1 MVRKVGG
8 VVESFDELRNGDQ
21 VKFTY
26 LVEHTTY
33 DFEEGESY
41 LVGFDDCG
49 DFGIIDDDGCA
60 AMEGGATFSC
70 SEIKFDKLAD
80 EENKRVELTNK
91 HYVHKDDIPDY
102 ETYLRVT
109 KAFNNA
115 GFPFDPFDRSYGSYA
130 SLMDPVHVGIG
141 VYEEDNTVICFAGD
155 EIESDMIRIHPDDI
169 DGEDKPIGETPSK
182 MPSEEDGIDYKTLL
196 MSVIFSAETYNG
208 HNQAQIPKLSFEE
221 INHLAKAI
229 EEYLENDPDASST
242 DCEIRLHTD
251 GSGAIY
257 VNNWWKQ
264 GEHPLGHLDKL
275 IVDWEG

>member
-8 VVESFDELRNGDQ
+8 VVESFDELRNGDR
-21 VKFTY
+21 VNFTH
-26 LVEHTTY
+26 LFEHSVY
-33 DFEEGESY
+33 NFEEGQSY
-41 LVGFDDCG
+41 PVGFDHCG
-49 DFGIIDDDGCA
+49 YFGIIDRSGDA
-60 AMEGGATFSC
+60 AEECGDTFHN
-70 SEIKFDKLAD
+70 SEIEFVKLAG

-109 KAFNNA
+109 KTFNDA
-115 GFPFDPFDRSYGSYA
+115 GFPYCQNYGRYEDLKYHDA
-130 SLMDPVHVGIG
+130 LG
-141 VYEEDNTVICFAGD
+141 VYEYDNTIILYKEY
-155 EIESDMIRIHPDDI
+155 EITEDMFRVHPDELLMKDCEEESSQ
-169 DGEDKPIGETPSK
+169 EDDKGVVEE
-182 MPSEEDGIDYKTLL
+182 SEVDYKSLL
-196 MSVIFSAETYNG
+196 MSVIFSAENYNG

-229 EEYLENDPDASST
+229 EEYLEDDPDARSI

-257 VNNWWKQ
+257 VINWWKQ